1 MPDIMLTLLPP
12 AVLQDPA
19 KAAAE
24 LPRAVLMRT
33 NFIPGIRQ
41 RLGWRGIRSCNS
53 DPYALTM
60 KICDCPGV
68 FGMVLADVACR
79 KSRGTAAFH
88 LYYFP
93 APDEELLEAYSV
105 AAGIEALRKDY
116 LDRVREFPRHASC
129 QLFQL
134 GRLDLEYDP
143 EFQSVDLSLT
153 AAERQL
159 VFSAEGIMVENSQG
173 LVKEVVGSGGID
185 QDLAAWATI
194 MPLFRTLAASFSF
207 CLEAA
212 PDRLQ
217 ERRRRGRKFTCHG
230 NGQMTADLLS
240 DGSNERRLTL
250 AWRAGGGREIDG
262 GEFPTPDMD
271 WQEPA
276 EKPAAYVDEP
286 WWSSRVPGA
295 GHSLDKH
302 RLGIVERPKLIVLT
316 GFLGSGKTS
325 YLQRFIEY
333 QASRNAFVAVI
344 QNEIGAR
351 GLDGRLL
358 GQHYA
363 VTEMDEGCVCC
374 TLAGNL
380 KLALGEILR
389 SFQPDFIVLETTGLA
404 NPANFL
410 SELSEL
416 EEHLEF
422 CSVTAVVDA
431 ARGLEPLDKYPV
443 ARDQLV
449 LADVIL
455 INQIDRAEQKC
466 LNELRAWVQSINPT
480 AQVFETIHGDHSP
493 ARLYGVNF
501 EGRMKLPE
509 RPQSPKPTHSDQ
521 NISSLLVQLPGPLDR
536 HKFLKE
542 IANLPPQILR
552 IKGILRF
559 TDCQEAEVFQYV
571 PGAQSLV
578 IHRDTS
584 PDQTFLVMI
593 GEKIQQSSAFFLQAL
608 NLQAEG

>member
-1 MPDIMLTLLPP
+1 MPDLMMKLLPP
-12 AVLQDPA
+12 AVLQDPE
-19 KAAAE
+19 KTAAE

-60 KICDCPGV
+60 KICGCSGV
-68 FGMVLADVACR
+68 FGLALASVTRR
-79 KSRGTAAFH
+79 KGRGAAAFH
-88 LYYFP
+88 LFYFP
-93 APDEELLEAYSV
+93 TPDEELLEAYTV
-105 AAGIEALRKDY
+105 AAGIEALREDY
-116 LDRVREFPRHASC
+116 LDRVREFPRHAFC

-134 GRLDLEYDP
+134 GRLDLEYDADT
-143 EFQSVDLSLT
+143 QSIDLSLT
-153 AAERQL
+153 AAERHL
-159 VFSAEGIMVENSQG
+159 IISAEGITVENGQG
-173 LVKEVVGSGGID
+173 LVKEVVNAGGID
-185 QDLAAWATI
+185 QDLPAWATI
-194 MPLFRTLAASFSF
+194 MPLFRTLAASFAF
-207 CLEAA
+207 CLEAT

-217 ERRRRGRKFTCHG
+217 ERRRRGRKFTRHG
-230 NGQMTADLLS
+230 NGQTTTAMLP
-240 DGSNERRLTL
+240 DGSDDRRLTL
-250 AWRAGGGREIDG
+250 AWRKGGGREIGG
-262 GEFPTPDMD
+262 GEFPKPDID
-271 WQEPA
+271 WQDPA
-276 EKPAAYVDEP
+276 EKPAEYVDEP

-295 GHSLDKH
+295 AHSLDKH

-333 QASRNAFVAVI
+333 QAARNAFVAVI
-344 QNEIGAR
+344 QNEIGAL
-351 GLDGRLL
+351 GLDGLLL

-380 KLALGEILR
+380 KLALGDILR

-410 SELSEL
+410 AELNEL
-416 EEHLEF
+416 EEQVDF

-431 ARGLEPLDKYPV
+431 ARGLDPLNKYPV

-455 INQIDRAEQKC
+455 INQIDRAEQNH
-466 LNELRAWVQSINPT
+466 LDQLRAWIRSANPT
-480 AQVFETIHGDHSP
+480 AQVFETIHGDLSP

-501 EGRMKLPE
+501 EGRMEFPDQE
-509 RPQSPKPTHSDQ
+509 PRRHRTHAAQ
-521 NISSLLVQLPGPLDR
+521 GISSLLVLLTGPLDR
-536 HKFLKE
+536 QKFFAE
-542 IANLPPQILR
+542 IASLPPQILR
-552 IKGILRF
+552 IKGILQF

-578 IHRDTS
+578 IHRDV
-584 PDQTFLVMI
+584 PPKQMFLVLI
-593 GEKIQQSSAFFLQAL
+593 GEKIQQNAASFLQAL
-608 NLQAEG
+608 NLQAES